1 MVLFIVF
8 LLSKALWVQ
17 MDMVGAFQNG
27 TVSIKGKL
35 LFVYHFSLYLNV
47 NYTSV
52 VTNNTGLVSSCLQNR
67 TFARKLYYEQM
78 QFVFYVF
85 LNGTISNNHIVQVLG
100 YCVSENHP
108 GYFSLCAK
116 NPICTYHVVSM

>member
-35 LFVYHFSLYLNV
+35 LFASLFSL
-47 NYTSV
+47 
-52 VTNNTGLVSSCLQNR
+52 
-67 TFARKLYYEQM
+67 FKRKLDFGCNKSTPDLLVDVY
-78 QFVFYVF
+78 
-85 LNGTISNNHIVQVLG
+85 
-100 YCVSENHP
+100 
-108 GYFSLCAK
+108 K
-116 NPICTYHVVSM
+116 